1 MTTAFQHSY
10 LRRILL
16 VIAALWGQSG
26 VCALLDRLD
35 RAFPRW
41 LAGSAVFR
49 LFARD
54 GAATRAWPG
63 SITSA
68 VMGGA
73 ANLPTALVRWIYR
86 PCRKVLEGSFFWRL
100 IALLGQST
108 ALLTGLFLLVLL
120 SVPHD

>member
-1 MTTAFQHSY
+1 MTTAFQNSY

-41 LAGSAVFR
+41 LAGSAVLR

-54 GAATRAWPG
+54 GAATRALSLIHICSG
-63 SITSA
+63 LVECLVLVKLHFITSDI
-68 VMGGA
+68 
-73 ANLPTALVRWIYR
+73 IYR
-86 PCRKVLEGSFFWRL
+86 KMR
-100 IALLGQST
+100 
-108 ALLTGLFLLVLL
+108 
-120 SVPHD
+120 